1 MRLSRLLILSV
12 FGGLASCLLL
22 QMLAS
27 RLPASFIADTV
38 DSLGMLYGTM
48 LFGTG
53 LFAILAAFMKD
64 LWYSPDDR
72 ILRARWIVF
81 LPVLIGVIG
90 VLHGYLSMASYF
102 SALPEDIA
110 VPHNTIWATVTV
122 GALFTIAATAIVFA
136 GRRPKQDPSPLT
148 R

>member
-1 MRLSRLLILSV
+1 MRLSRLLILSA
-12 FGGLASCLLL
+12 FGGFASFLLL

-27 RLPASFIADTV
+27 RLPSSFIGDTV

-53 LFAILAAFMKD
+53 LFAIVSAFMKD
-64 LWYSPDDR
+64 LWNSPDTR
-72 ILRARWIVF
+72 ILRPRWIVF
-81 LPVLIGVIG
+81 LPALIGAIG
-90 VLHGYLSMASYF
+90 VLHGYLSMASYY
-102 SALPEDIA
+102 STLPEDIA
-110 VPHNTIWATVTV
+110 VPHNTVWATVTV

-136 GRRPKQDPSPLT
+136 RQRANQDPSPLA